1 MKNETRLY
9 NVFFPIWLLLLF
21 YPLYWLAVLPVN
33 FGVDLLV
40 IVLTLRILHA
50 DDIKTKAKKS
60 IWKVWLFGFLADL
73 LGGALMLSTQFID
86 LALRRY
92 APEAAVTWWYENIT
106 NAVMFSPFSTVPAF
120 LWVLLC
126 TALSGLLIYFF
137 NTEFALKKA
146 ITDLTERRKLALA
159 LAVFTAPYTFFIP
172 TPTGMG

>member
-1 MKNETRLY
+1 MKPETRLY

-40 IVLTLRILHA
+40 IVLTLRTLHA
-50 DDIKTKAKKS
+50 ADIKTKAKKS
-60 IWKVWLFGFLADL
+60 IWKVWIFGFLADL

-92 APEAAVTWWYENIT
+92 APEATVAWWYENIT

-126 TALSGLLIYFF
+126 IALSGLLIYFF

-146 ITDLTERRKLALA
+146 ITDPVERRKLALA

-172 TPTGMG
+172 TPIGMG